1 MSKNKKNN
9 SSGIVFSTA
18 PNINQENS
26 DQNQVVSGPQ
36 KQELKIYLVRLG
48 GNKSMTCVT
57 GFVGSQNELETLGK
71 TLKQKCGT
79 GGSVKD
85 GEILI
90 QGDNRDKVLR
100 LLTEAGHSA
109 KKAGG

>member
-1 MSKNKKNN
+1 MNKKNKN
-9 SSGIVFSTA
+9 KPYGIVFSTD
-18 PNINQENS
+18 PKQTTEKPEENES
-26 DQNQVVSGPQ
+26 ISTPE

-57 GFVGSQNELETLGK
+57 GFVGSDHELEKLGK
-71 TLKQKCGT
+71 SLKQKCGT

-90 QGDNRDKVLR
+90 QGDNREIGRAHV
-100 LLTEAGHSA
+100 
-109 KKAGG
+109 